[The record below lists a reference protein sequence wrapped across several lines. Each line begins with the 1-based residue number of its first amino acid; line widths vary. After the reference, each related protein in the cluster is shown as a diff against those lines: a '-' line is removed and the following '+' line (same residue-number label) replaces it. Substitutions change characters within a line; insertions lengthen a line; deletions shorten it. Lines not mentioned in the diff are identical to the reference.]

1 MLERIIGSK
10 AKIRLLHVMVRNA
23 DREFTIEE
31 LARETGMSYGTAH
44 PALADLVSARIVT
57 SRKAGR
63 SRQYKANARHL
74 LFPQIKSLLDRESKA
89 FFDVAKDFARRVEGA
104 ESVILFGSAARGEK
118 DVGDL
123 DVLIV
128 HKRGRS
134 LKNVS
139 AAAEEMLAKY
149 DVVVSPLALTVEE
162 IEEGVERMDEFIL
175 KIMDEGKIISGDAGW
190 LRI

>member
-1 MLERIIGSK
+1 LERILGSK
-10 AKIRLLHVMVRNA
+10 AKIRLLRVMLRNP

-31 LARETGMSYGTAH
+31 LAGETSMSYGTAH
-44 PALADLVSARIVT
+44 PALADLVAARIIT

-63 SRQYKANARHL
+63 SRQYKANGGHL
-74 LFPQIKSLLDRESKA
+74 LFPQVKSLLDRESKA
-89 FFDVAKDFARRVEGA
+89 FFDVAKEFARRVEGA

-128 HKRGRS
+128 HKRGV

-149 DVVVSPLALTVEE
+149 DVVVSPLVLTVEE
-162 IEEGVERMDEFIL
+162 IGERVERMDEFIL
-175 KIMDEGKIISGDAGW
+175 KIMDEGKIISGDAEW